1 MTTIAKGALLSLALS
16 ALLVGGANAQ
26 DKLRIAL
33 TSGTYSIAIAD
44 EEGFFERHG
53 IDVEITGL
61 ATGTE
66 TIAAVVGG
74 SADIAYADTFA
85 GVNAIHNDFD
95 IRLVAGAN
103 HTSQAVNYLVKADS
117 DIQTP
122 ADLKGR
128 NLGIGGVPFF
138 RVFANKYLD
147 KNGLAPADMNF
158 TIVKQGTALPE
169 ALENGAIDA
178 YQSLGFLSAYS
189 NDGVG
194 EGYNFRTVGDPR
206 TSEYQN
212 PNAVQA
218 GFWTTADWAGNNEDL
233 AGRFSTAYREFATWF
248 NDLDEAKR
256 TEIAAKF
263 DKVDYVA
270 LAGGDAEKLHNLAF
284 LTAARYV
291 AGPVDVAATQ
301 EWIASG
307 VEAAP
312 EQVFENVSIADYL
325 LPSAK

>member
-1 MTTIAKGALLSLALS
+1 MTMIAKGALLSLALS
-16 ALLVGGANAQ
+16 TLLIGSVSAQ

-33 TSGTYSIAIAD
+33 TTGTYSIAIAQ

-53 IDVEITGL
+53 IEVEITGL

-85 GVNAIHNDFD
+85 GVNAIHNGFD

-103 HTSQAVNYLVKADS
+103 HTSQAVNYIVKADS

-138 RVFANKYLD
+138 RVFANKFLES
-147 KNGLAPADMNF
+147 NGVSPADVNF
-158 TIVKQGTALPE
+158 NIVKQGTALPD

-194 EGYNFRTVGDPR
+194 DGYNFRTIGDPV
-206 TSEYQN
+206 TAKYQN
-212 PNAVQA
+212 PEAVQA
-218 GFWTTADWAGNNEDL
+218 GWWTTADWASKNEDL
-233 AGRFSTAYREFATWF
+233 AGRFATAYREFAVWF

-256 TEIAAKF
+256 TEIALNF

-291 AGPVDVAATQ
+291 AAAVDVEATQ

-312 EQVFENVSIADYL
+312 EQVLENVSIADYL